1 MVAAAERADAGRVL
15 QRIQRRHPAAVRLE
29 RERER
34 ARERGQQSGRRM
46 VQRLVAEAECESV
59 LRETHA
65 VLARLRERHRLR
77 SVFGGIVQRLACAA
91 VAVSVEAATARRS
104 RKRGAEEAL
113 AAGEAGQR
121 RSVRQRS
128 GHTGTSAGASRIGHS
143 GRWSG
148 VGAPGHECQ
157 RVAAGSEGPR
167 KRPAGARLGSG
178 GWGCR

>member
-1 MVAAAERADAGRVL
+1 MR
-15 QRIQRRHPAAVRLE
+15 
-29 RERER
+29 
-34 ARERGQQSGRRM
+34 
-46 VQRLVAEAECESV
+46 ESV

-128 GHTGTSAGASRIGHS
+128 GHTGTSAGATFRATQLSTDQLSFYDTHIHISTDKLGY
-143 GRWSG
+143 
-148 VGAPGHECQ
+148 
-157 RVAAGSEGPR
+157 R
-167 KRPAGARLGSG
+167 K
-178 GWGCR
+178 